1 MLAIPTSIFAKRDG
15 MARFSGK
22 IVGYN
27 QGNNVIIVD
36 PQGNIPDDTLQLKND
51 GSFNTAVKVDGPTEL
66 IFSIEQPQV
75 SFKIYATQNSSAKM
89 TIVPRQVKDNE
100 YVADV
105 NYDGDNKEVFS
116 YIQTY
121 DFNNIISEKFSDE
134 SIKKMGFAKF
144 RDSLRNELFELKKT
158 LALLKDKVFKVSKE
172 AEWEKKYVYELLRYV
187 PFEEKE
193 DKEFTLWFNSIDYN
207 ADENI
212 AISYVARSYHL
223 ASMSGNNNYDVDFI
237 KDLPRIFSNKESYYA
252 AADAHIVNVMAKAPV
267 NTDQIYS
274 TYKKLY
280 AGHESDIPDY
290 VKESYEE
297 AKRNVAGKS
306 APDFEMEDVNGNKIK
321 LSDLKGKTI
330 YIDVWATW
338 CGPCKIEIPNMFNL
352 AEHYKDDNTVFLVSI
367 SIDQD
372 TDRWKNTMNLIENKP
387 SNWGQYH
394 VIGALDS
401 DFCKRYNIV
410 GIPRFMLIDRDGKVV
425 SLDAPRPG
433 QPETISLID
442 QQ

>member
-1 MLAIPTSIFAKRDG
+1 MRITPLIILGILLAIPTSIFAKRDG

-51 GSFNTAVKVDGPTEL
+51 GSFNTAVKVNGPTEL

-172 AEWEKKYVYELLRYV
+172 AEWKRNTFTNCFAMYLSKRRKTRSLRY
-187 PFEEKE
+187 
-193 DKEFTLWFNSIDYN
+193 
-207 ADENI
+207 
-212 AISYVARSYHL
+212 
-223 ASMSGNNNYDVDFI
+223 G
-237 KDLPRIFSNKESYYA
+237 
-252 AADAHIVNVMAKAPV
+252 
-267 NTDQIYS
+267 S
-274 TYKKLY
+274 T
-280 AGHESDIPDY
+280 A
-290 VKESYEE
+290 
-297 AKRNVAGKS
+297 
-306 APDFEMEDVNGNKIK
+306 
-321 LSDLKGKTI
+321 
-330 YIDVWATW
+330 
-338 CGPCKIEIPNMFNL
+338 
-352 AEHYKDDNTVFLVSI
+352 
-367 SIDQD
+367 
-372 TDRWKNTMNLIENKP
+372 
-387 SNWGQYH
+387 
-394 VIGALDS
+394 
-401 DFCKRYNIV
+401 
-410 GIPRFMLIDRDGKVV
+410 
-425 SLDAPRPG
+425 
-433 QPETISLID
+433 
-442 QQ
+442 